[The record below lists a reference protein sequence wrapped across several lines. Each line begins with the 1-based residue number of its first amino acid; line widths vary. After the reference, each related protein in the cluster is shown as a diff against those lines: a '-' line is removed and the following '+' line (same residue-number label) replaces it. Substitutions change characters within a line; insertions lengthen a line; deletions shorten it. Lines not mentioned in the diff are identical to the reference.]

1 LLGIAAERA
10 LDRLNARP
18 VPTRFRHCDR
28 ITRGQ
33 TGGCDPFDTAGRTCS
48 LEVHVMTRP
57 AIRTAAILVAALVTF
72 SACATA
78 NAPSA
83 TPTGSGS
90 GSPAAAVQPTHPV
103 EFVISTAP
111 GGGSDIYARA
121 MATIIENKKLS
132 PQPVTPLN
140 KEGGSGAVAFGYVYD
155 KTGDMHYVMITL
167 NSFFTTLITQ
177 KTAYRATDFT
187 PIANLALDPFY
198 LWVKDDSP
206 WKTAQDFVDAAK
218 KDSLTVSG
226 TGAKQEDE
234 ALFRRIEDT
243 MKTKPFTYLSQR
255 SGAEVAAALAGKQG
269 GTVATVNNPSE
280 GLTLYQANPK
290 QLRPLCAF
298 TPASPTTGV
307 YSGLA
312 TCKSQGIPIDDYFI
326 MRAIMAPPG
335 LSPGQQAFWVDVFK
349 KVFDSDE
356 WKKFMSDN
364 ALQPDFKSGLEFR
377 QFILQYQQ
385 LHQEIATK
393 FKWV

>member
-1 LLGIAAERA
+1 
-10 LDRLNARP
+10 
-18 VPTRFRHCDR
+18 
-28 ITRGQ
+28 
-33 TGGCDPFDTAGRTCS
+33 
-48 LEVHVMTRP
+48 MTRP
-57 AIRTAAILVAALVTF
+57 TIRLAAILATALVTL

-83 TPTGSGS
+83 TPTAS
-90 GSPAAAVQPTHPV
+90 GSPSAAAVVQPSHPV

-140 KEGGSGAVAFGYVYD
+140 KEGGSGAVAFQYVYE

-167 NSFFTTLITQ
+167 NSFFTTIITQ
-177 KTAYRATDFT
+177 KLAFKATDFT
-187 PIANLALDPFY
+187 PVANLALDPFF
-198 LWVKDDSP
+198 LWVNDDSP
-206 WKTAQDFVDAAK
+206 WKTAQDFITAAK
-218 KDSLTVSG
+218 ADSLTVAG

-234 ALFRRIEDT
+234 ALFRRIQDL
-243 MKTKPFTYLSQR
+243 MGTKPFTYISQT
-255 SGAEVAAALAGKQG
+255 SGATVAAAVAGHQG
-269 GTVATVNNPSE
+269 GVVASVNNPSE
-280 GLTLYQANPK
+280 GLQLYQAK
-290 QLRPLCAF
+290 KMRPLCAF
-298 TPASPTTGV
+298 MPASPTTAV
-307 YSGLA
+307 YASLP
-312 TCKSQGIPIDDYFI
+312 TCKSQGIAIDDYFI

-335 LSPGQQAFWVDVFK
+335 LSQGQQAFWIDVFK
-349 KVFDSDE
+349 KVYDSDE

-385 LHQEIATK
+385 LHQDIATK